1 MISVWRRGPN
11 APPQPRS
18 TEVLSKLYEIL
29 SLPVSPSLSLSLSLP
44 PGWEESSQAEA
55 EKWGE
60 RERGVLFV
68 K

>member
-18 TEVLSKLYEIL
+18 TEVLSKLSEI
-29 SLPVSPSLSLSLSLP
+29 LSLSLSLL
-44 PGWEESSQAEA
+44 GWEESSQAEM
-55 EKWGE
+55 KWGG
-60 RERGVLFV
+60 RELGVLFV